1 MSDSINHRE
10 FLEWVSENYSAA
22 VAESCRQRLEK
33 TPDDSPYRILDEV
46 LDEKSFATA
55 GAVGELADFRFNS

>member
-33 TPDDSPYRILDEV
+33 APADSPHGILHEV
-46 LDEKSFATA
+46 L
-55 GAVGELADFRFNS
+55 GEGSPAEIEAALEVADFRFNS